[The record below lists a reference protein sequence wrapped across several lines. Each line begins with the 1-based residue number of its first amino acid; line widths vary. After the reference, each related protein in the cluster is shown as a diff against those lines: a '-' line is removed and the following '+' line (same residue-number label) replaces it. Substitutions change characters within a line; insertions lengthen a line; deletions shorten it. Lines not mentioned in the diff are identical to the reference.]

1 MDILLVVLG
10 LFLML
15 AGIAGSFLPVIPGPP
30 LSWIGLLLLSLTSAV
45 PLNWWFLGS
54 TLGIALGVVGLD
66 YVIPAMGTKKFWR
79 DKGRRNRLY
88 YWFISSFYISCFRN
102 LWNYC
107 LAFCRCHGRRINKQ
121 SRQKNSCQSGLWILY
136 WISHGYL
143 LKIYDSYYFPRIIS
157 FQGLGIQKFFISVPI
172 LIKSYNQTVFS
183 SIDPLS
189 IGGIGELY
197 FPT

>member
-66 YVIPAMGTKKFWR
+66 YVIPAMGTKKFGGTR
-79 DKGRRNRLY
+79 AGVTGSIIGLLVA
-88 YWFISSFYISCFRN
+88 FIFPVLGIFGIIVWPFAGAMVGE
-102 LWNYC
+102 L
-107 LAFCRCHGRRINKQ
+107 INKADKKTAAKAAFG
-121 SRQKNSCQSGLWILY
+121 SFIGFLTGTFLKFMIAIIFLGLYLSKVWEYKNSLFPFLY
-136 WISHGYL
+136 
-143 LKIYDSYYFPRIIS
+143 
-157 FQGLGIQKFFISVPI
+157 
-172 LIKSYNQTVFS
+172 
-183 SIDPLS
+183 
-189 IGGIGELY
+189 
-197 FPT
+197 